1 MQQWLSSISSWLT
14 TYQSNLIWTLVMLI
28 IYVLII
34 RFALPRMERHVTKS
48 KLKSTS
54 AIKGII
60 AVRLLSAVFTFAFML
75 LAWGIDFSGLLVL
88 STSIITLTGVAL
100 FASWSLLSNVTAYF
114 LILSNIAYQRGN
126 YIRVVEG
133 DNYTEG
139 YIADINLFSTR
150 LLTAGRETIIY
161 PNNLLLTR
169 VVVINPKS
177 HWGTMGK
184 VINPALTGKSEKGEG
199 AENS

>member
-1 MQQWLSSISSWLT
+1 MQQWLSSISTWLT
-14 TYQSNLIWTLVMLI
+14 TYQSNLIWTLVMII
-28 IYVLII
+28 IYVLIT

-114 LILSNIAYQRGN
+114 LILSNVVYQRGN

-184 VINPALTGKSEKGEG
+184 VINPALSEKIDD
-199 AENS
+199 N